1 MTIMQTQNIPSEIST
16 DVNIKKTDLNKLL
29 LLSIALEEI
38 SLSHILNAQ
47 GEIIQAYLK
56 HHKCPTH
63 IKIEELIKVNR
74 NVAETLRI
82 LLEKEKTLKDKLLY
96 VIQFDEESDE
106 DDHYCYRC

>member
-1 MTIMQTQNIPSEIST
+1 MGMPNIPSEITT
-16 DVNIKKTDLNKLL
+16 DVNIDKKDLTKLL
-29 LLSIALEEI
+29 LISIALEEI
-38 SLSHILNAQ
+38 SLSHLLNTQ
-47 GEIIQAYLK
+47 GEIIQAYLH

-63 IKIEELIKVNR
+63 IKLDELLKVNR

-96 VIQFDEESDE
+96 VIQFDEESS